1 MKGSR
6 LRVYWTGEKRW
17 FKGVITAVNRE
28 EGRRIFQI
36 TYDDGDVKWHDLAE
50 EFWLRLGGEKKA
62 AATGAAAAAKPKPAL
77 AAKAA
82 PKPKAA
88 TFRKAQ
94 PAKVADPDADEVA
107 TEASSVLTSIESTV
121 SSSSSSGGE
130 AAGSAAGSDSSVD
143 GAPPPPLVTISD
155 GAIELLP
162 CGVVKIKNVVTPE
175 VRECASPT
183 GLAARPAARSASR
196 GPLTS
201 LTRARHSAPAS
212 SLADYLTHAS
222 SFARTHAGAAAAMGR
237 SHVRRL
243 RLPRRRGRIEPG
255 REHVVHQDA
264 RSPGHP
270 PTLQLLRGACVGV
283 RVRGRAWACVCTC
296 VHMCAHVSTAFVF
309 VRSRDRA
316 APSRRHAQPPIGTEN
331 RKAGLKRAKT
341 EQEQPPP
348 MAVLCLA
355 DAIFQAMREHIEG
368 CRHRGMP
375 VNSVLEEGVS
385 SGDDDEDEGEEEAF
399 KEVPIADAP
408 AWALKHGLVPKP
420 RVGQPRE
427 RAAAPITAPD
437 TALTPSPGTAPAIS
451 SAEACGAAAA
461 DRAADDGVAA
471 PHGETAAGTAGPA
484 CGAGAS
490 SSSRGA
496 GAGSLAAA
504 AAVKKRRRPLL
515 EKVKEHRE
523 IGIDEDPL
531 VALVRQAEED
541 SRRLLWPRR
550 PNFRSV
556 LAIGYRGS
564 DSFKWHT
571 DLAGDEGWVCS
582 ISVGA
587 KAIFEYLP
595 TAAPSALR
603 RARAKAQ
610 EDTVRVEIDS
620 GDAILFNGG
629 LVPHRVAGVDAK
641 ACEASPSLQAMM
653 APYVRLNL
661 QVRVYGTSTAHGLQE
676 LLKRG
681 YDYVR

>member
-1 MKGSR
+1 MCGGFDYR
-6 LRVYWTGEKRW
+6 AVEGEL
-17 FKGVITAVNRE
+17 N
-28 EGRRIFQI
+28 Q
-36 TYDDGDVKWHDLAE
+36 
-50 EFWLRLGGEKKA
+50 
-62 AATGAAAAAKPKPAL
+62 GANTWYTKTP
-77 AAKAA
+77 
-82 PKPKAA
+82 
-88 TFRKAQ
+88 
-94 PAKVADPDADEVA
+94 
-107 TEASSVLTSIESTV
+107 
-121 SSSSSSGGE
+121 
-130 AAGSAAGSDSSVD
+130 
-143 GAPPPPLVTISD
+143 GAPDI
-155 GAIELLP
+155 LLHY
-162 CGVVKIKNVVTPE
+162 NYYE
-175 VRECASPT
+175 VRVRAC
-183 GLAARPAARSASR
+183 L
-196 GPLTS
+196 
-201 LTRARHSAPAS
+201 RARAQAHGVPRVRACACMRV
-212 SLADYLTHAS
+212 HAR
-222 SFARTHAGAAAAMGR
+222 AC
-237 SHVRRL
+237 
-243 RLPRRRGRIEPG
+243 
-255 REHVVHQDA
+255 
-264 RSPGHP
+264 
-270 PTLQLLRGACVGV
+270 ACVGV
-283 RVRGRAWACVCTC
+283 HVYVCAYVCTC
-296 VHMCAHVSTAFVF
+296 AYRLCSVF

-316 APSRRHAQPPIGTEN
+316 APSRRPRPCHAQPPIGTES

-341 EQEQPPP
+341 DQEQPPP

-355 DAIFQAMREHIEG
+355 DAIFQAMREHIED

-385 SGDDDEDEGEEEAF
+385 SEDDDDDEGEEEALG
-399 KEVPIADAP
+399 EVPIADAP

-420 RVGQPRE
+420 RAGQPRE
-427 RAAAPITAPD
+427 RAAAPKTAPK
-437 TALTPSPGTAPAIS
+437 TAPATAPATS
-451 SAEACGAAAA
+451 SAEAGGAAAA
-461 DRAADDGVAA
+461 ERAVDDGAAA
-471 PHGETAAGTAGPA
+471 PTAPTGETAAGTAGLVGLA
-484 CGAGAS
+484 GGAGAS
-490 SSSRGA
+490 SSSSGN
-496 GAGSLAAA
+496 GSLAPAA
-504 AAVKKRRRPLL
+504 AAVKKRSRRPLL
-515 EKVKEHRE
+515 ERVKEHRE

-620 GDAILFNGG
+620 GDALLFNGG

-661 QVRVYGTSTAHGLQE
+661 QVRVYGTSTAHGLHE